1 MDLDDPWAEAPFSP
15 DDDPWAEV
23 PSPPTDAMA
32 AVEEPTLPEKDALA
46 LVEELFG
53 GEAAALAR
61 AEKLLNDLF
70 GETPLLGPAQ
80 PEPAQPEPAQ
90 PQPAQ
95 PEPAQPQPA
104 QQEPEY
110 YGPQFPRSSKGQ
122 YVYWYMLGIPIGTGT
137 GPQGPLTRGDLAYV
151 ELHV

>member
-80 PEPAQPEPAQ
+80 PEPAQP
-90 PQPAQ
+90 
-95 PEPAQPQPA
+95 QPA

>member
-1 MDLDDPWAEAPFSP
+1 MS
-15 DDDPWAEV
+15 
-23 PSPPTDAMA
+23 
-32 AVEEPTLPEKDALA
+32 AVEEPTLPEQDALA
-46 LVEELFG
+46 IIEELFG

-61 AEKLLNDLF
+61 AEKLLNELF
-70 GETPLLGPAQ
+70 GETPLLEPAQ
-80 PEPAQPEPAQ
+80 PGPAQPEPAQ

-95 PEPAQPQPA
+95 PEPAQPQPAQPEQAQPEPAQPQPQPA

>member
-32 AVEEPTLPEKDALA
+32 AVEEPTLPEQDALA

-61 AEKLLNDLF
+61 AAKLLNELF
-70 GETPLLGPAQ
+70 GEVPSVLPVRVQGLTGIHGGAPAD
-80 PEPAQPEPAQ
+80 
-90 PQPAQ
+90 
-95 PEPAQPQPA
+95 
-104 QQEPEY
+104 
-110 YGPQFPRSSKGQ
+110 R
-122 YVYWYMLGIPIGTGT
+122 
-137 GPQGPLTRGDLAYV
+137 RGDP
-151 ELHV
+151 